1 MPDTEIIDIEHIAPL
16 EADTIPDVNQSHF
29 CFSCEQAIVGL
40 YCAGCGQKN
49 DDFRRSIFSLIKE
62 FMSSITAI
70 EGRIW
75 RTWGA
80 LLFKPGKVARE
91 FADGKRTK
99 WSSPVR
105 VYLAMS
111 IILFGYITLSQ
122 TQILSA
128 DVNVKIKDSAP
139 KDVSEIMPPDLIL
152 SGSLNMFETQKQ
164 IDKRNAD
171 RDFSLINIL
180 IEHGG
185 KYSLDLTEGGLTF
198 EDKIN
203 SGQSEN
209 ITGTDIENL
218 EKTEGSISGADAQTN
233 ALKGLLDGWNSVKSD
248 EAEPELQ
255 EAESQETEPGGGY
268 LIIGGQNVD
277 PGRGQQALSNFIRNP
292 TRFNEVFSRY
302 LPRVM
307 FIVMPFTMFLGIIFI
322 RGRGNALLY
331 DHLVHSAYIHA
342 VAFFLLFLGL
352 VLGRIPWMPDGWLML
367 IIFLYLALYLPVSL
381 KTMFKRGAI
390 KTVWTAYSIGFI
402 YLITML
408 MILLALV
415 VFGMRNMIGPV

>member
-1 MPDTEIIDIEHIAPL
+1 MDPTDLEIAGLAVTHKAPL
-16 EADTIPDVNQSHF
+16 SADTVPDKNQSHH
-29 CFSCEQAIVGL
+29 CFSCEAPINGL
-40 YCAGCGQKN
+40 YCDACGQKN
-49 DDFRRSIFSLIKE
+49 DDFRRSIFSLLKE
-62 FMSSITAI
+62 FLGSITAI
-70 EGRIW
+70 ESRIW

-111 IILFGYITLSQ
+111 IILFGYISFSQ

-128 DVNVKIKDSAP
+128 DINVEVKDGIT
-139 KDVSEIMPPDLIL
+139 KDVADIMPSDLIL

-171 RDFSLINIL
+171 SNFVLVDIL
-180 IEHGG
+180 LEHGG
-185 KYSLDLTEGGLTF
+185 MYTFDFTEGGLTF
-198 EDKIN
+198 EDKSN
-203 SGQSEN
+203 SG
-209 ITGTDIENL
+209 IEDL
-218 EKTEGSISGADAQTN
+218 EKNEPSLGDTDTQTDN
-233 ALKGLLDGWNSVKSD
+233 PAEAARRDFLDGFIAGANDKEEKD
-248 EAEPELQ
+248 LNDAKEE
-255 EAESQETEPGGGY
+255 GGGY
-268 LIIGGQNVD
+268 LKVGGKNVN
-277 PGRGQQALSNFIRNP
+277 PNKGRQAVTNFIRNP
-292 TRFNEVFSRY
+292 SRFNEVFSRY

-342 VAFFLLFLGL
+342 VTFFLLFLGL
-352 VLGRIPWMPDGWLML
+352 VLGRIPWMPDSWLMV
-367 IIFLYLALYLPVSL
+367 IIFAYLALYLPISL
-381 KTMFKRGAI
+381 KTMFQRGVI

-402 YLITML
+402 YLITMII
-408 MILLALV
+408 ILFVLV
-415 VFGMRNMIGPV
+415 VFGMRNMIGPI

>member
-62 FMSSITAI
+62 FLASITAI

-75 RTWGA
+75 RTWGT

-128 DVNVKIKDSAP
+128 DVNVKIKDSVT
-139 KDVSEIMPPDLIL
+139 KDVAEIMPPDLIL

-164 IDKRNAD
+164 IDKRYVG
-171 RDFSLINIL
+171 RDFTLINIV

-198 EDKIN
+198 EDKSN
-203 SGQSEN
+203 SGQSVN
-209 ITGTDIENL
+209 IASTDIENQ
-218 EKTEGSISGADAQTN
+218 EKTEDSVSDTDGQTSV
-233 ALKGLLDGWNSVKSD
+233 LKGLLDGWNSFESVEEK
-248 EAEPELQ
+248 PEV
-255 EAESQETEPGGGY
+255 QETESGGGF
-268 LIIGGQNVD
+268 LKVNGQNVD
-277 PGRGQQALSNFIRNP
+277 PNKGQQALSNFIRNP

>member
-1 MPDTEIIDIEHIAPL
+1 MDDTDSVDIEQIEL
-16 EADTIPDVNQSHF
+16 LDADDIPNVNQSVT
-29 CFSCEQAIVGL
+29 CFSCEAAMVGL
-40 YCAGCGQKN
+40 YCKECGQKN
-49 DDFRRSIFSLIKE
+49 DDFRRSIFSLLKE
-62 FMSSITAI
+62 FIGSITAI

-111 IILFGYITLSQ
+111 IILFGYIAFSQ

-128 DVNVKIKDSAP
+128 DVNVKIKDGVT
-139 KDVSEIMPPDLIL
+139 KDIADIMPPDLIL
-152 SGSLNMFETQKQ
+152 LGSLNMFETQKQ
-164 IDKRNAD
+164 IDKRNTE
-171 RDFSLINIL
+171 RDFSLIDIL
-180 IEHGG
+180 FEHGG
-185 KYSLDLTEGGLTF
+185 KYNFDLTEGGLTF
-198 EDKIN
+198 EEKSKTGNVEAQPSGTLDEPIPAYKDFLQGFQEGAQGGLKDKL
-203 SGQSEN
+203 EN
-209 ITGTDIENL
+209 D
-218 EKTEGSISGADAQTN
+218 
-233 ALKGLLDGWNSVKSD
+233 LD
-248 EAEPELQ
+248 
-255 EAESQETEPGGGY
+255 ETEEGGGY
-268 LIIGGQNVD
+268 LIVNGKNVD
-277 PGRGQQALSNFIRNP
+277 PNKGQQALRNFIQNP

-307 FIVMPFTMFLGIIFI
+307 FVVMPFTMFLGIIFI

-352 VLGRIPWMPDGWLML
+352 ILGRIPWIPDGLLL
-367 IIFLYLALYLPVSL
+367 IVIFLYLLLYLPFSL
-381 KTMFKRGAI
+381 KTMFNRGVI

-402 YLITML
+402 YLITM
-408 MILLALV
+408 MFILLGLV
-415 VFGMRNMIGPV
+415 AFGMRNMISLV